1 MICLCQPS
9 LPSEQKSVSQRYL
22 FMWHSRTK
30 VWTAAFMK
38 RGNKKTYFIL
48 NLLMTG
54 WGIINFELNSMSSWL
69 NCVLDYT
76 VYFATLFLFYLKWN
90 EKKFKVEL
98 QSNMKFTFQKLEHK
112 SLPKESNF
120 VALNVLSKF
129 QKYLPRGENVFNKH
143 PFSIPYA
150 KVIVQSKVRGMVI
163 KDLYNRKL
171 FTVGV
176 TFHSVVV

>member
-1 MICLCQPS
+1 
-9 LPSEQKSVSQRYL
+9 
-22 FMWHSRTK
+22 
-30 VWTAAFMK
+30 
-38 RGNKKTYFIL
+38 
-48 NLLMTG
+48 
-54 WGIINFELNSMSSWL
+54 
-69 NCVLDYT
+69 
-76 VYFATLFLFYLKWN
+76 
-90 EKKFKVEL
+90 
-98 QSNMKFTFQKLEHK
+98 MKFTFQKLEHK

-129 QKYLPRGENVFNKH
+129 QKYLPRGENVFNKY

-163 KDLYNRKL
+163 KDLYILKL